1 MPGRK
6 LRIGG
11 WSLKTHCAIGP
22 EPLHLI
28 GGIDRYEDFATRLN
42 RLLRTQISADVQDR
56 KSGHRFD
63 LPDHVAEQAHRLP
76 GEECHWFNKFVATS
90 A

>member
-11 WSLKTHCAIGP
+11 WSLKTPCAIGP

-42 RLLRTQISADVQDR
+42 RLLRTKISADVQDR

-76 GEECHWFNKFVATS
+76 GEEYHWFNKFVATS